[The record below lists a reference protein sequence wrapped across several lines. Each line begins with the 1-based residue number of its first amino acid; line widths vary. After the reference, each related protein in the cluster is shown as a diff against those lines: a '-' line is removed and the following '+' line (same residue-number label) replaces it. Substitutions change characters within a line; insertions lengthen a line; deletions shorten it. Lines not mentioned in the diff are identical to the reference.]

1 MFDEGNGVVREGR
14 QRKKG
19 GETGEESLLIAVK
32 SRLWSSV
39 VTSGTIS
46 INWAESV
53 MHYGK

>member
-1 MFDEGNGVVREGR
+1 MFEKGNGVVREGR

-19 GETGEESLLIAVK
+19 GETGEESLLIAVT
-32 SRLWSSV
+32 SRLWSSF
-39 VTSGTIS
+39 VTSGTSS